1 MPDGLDQLLQLI
13 DDGNWHPI
21 GDVAPK
27 LGWNLTR
34 TRQIMILLSEHGLVT
49 YRSSD
54 QAVKIDQD
62 LLNLIKKVEG
72 RTVWLP

>member
-1 MPDGLDQLLQLI
+1 MPDNLDQLLQLI

-27 LGWNLTR
+27 LGWDFTR
-34 TRQIMILLSEHGLVT
+34 TRQIVLFLSEHGLVA

-54 QAVKIDQD
+54 QAVKIDQE
-62 LLNLIKKVEG
+62 LLNLIKKV
-72 RTVWLP
+72 